1 MVRISD
7 RAIAFVI
14 LLAMSAPA
22 VLADNAAKS
31 FARDW
36 QGRHVVVKQTLFA
49 LVYNE
54 RGRLAKTPRRRRDGL
69 VVVTP
74 FDGSYLQFDGRYS
87 EEDVTGRDVN
97 QIVHVVSEQYRR
109 STTLEMGNY
118 QKIEPL
124 FVTRHEKGA
133 ELVVSDVHVDSD
145 RVRFFFAEPATSPE
159 AGDMA
164 TSLTVKWPV
173 PFSKSFTERG
183 QIERLV
189 NQIVTVKGGG
199 R

>member
-1 MVRISD
+1 MIRISD

-14 LLAMSAPA
+14 LLTMSAPA
-22 VLADNAAKS
+22 VLADNAGKS

-36 QGRHVVVKQTLFA
+36 QGRHVVVRQTLFA

-54 RGRLAKTPRRRRDGL
+54 RGKFGKTPKRRRDGL

-74 FDGSYLQFDGRYS
+74 FDGAYLQFDGRYS
-87 EEDVTGRDVN
+87 EVDVTGRDVN

-124 FVTRHEKGA
+124 FVARHEKGA
-133 ELVVSDVHVDSD
+133 ELVVSDVRVEAD
-145 RVRFFFAEPATSPE
+145 RVRFFFAEPAGSPD
-159 AGDMA
+159 AGEMA

-189 NQIVTVKGGG
+189 NQIVTVKGL

>member
-1 MVRISD
+1 MIRISD

-14 LLAMSAPA
+14 LLAMSAPVA
-22 VLADNAAKS
+22 LADNAGKA

-54 RGRLAKTPRRRRDGL
+54 RSRLGKTLRSKRDGL

-87 EEDVTGRDVN
+87 EEDVKGRDVN

-133 ELVVSDVHVDSD
+133 ELVVSDVRVDVD
-145 RVRFFFAEPATSPE
+145 RVRFFFTEPAGSPDPGE
-159 AGDMA
+159 LA

-173 PFSKSFTERG
+173 PFSKSLTERG

-189 NQIVTVKGGG
+189 KQVVAVKTP
-199 R
+199 